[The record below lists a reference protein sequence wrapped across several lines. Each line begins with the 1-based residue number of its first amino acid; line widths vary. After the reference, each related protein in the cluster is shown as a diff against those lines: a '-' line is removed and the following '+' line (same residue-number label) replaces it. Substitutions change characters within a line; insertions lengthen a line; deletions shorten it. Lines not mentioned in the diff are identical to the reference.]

1 MKPDDYGDVYDPDGP
16 QVEPSL
22 LLRFLIEKSEELS
35 TRNFTGFPLP
45 FRGLGVSVLDPFPD
59 LEKEFLTIISE
70 SEEPVSER
78 AKKCKGIFIEAL
90 ARPQPQDSKFY
101 APKGGEEHRFER
113 VVSNRFAWEARRLGE
128 EMVEEKDFRFLSI
141 WTCMTWIGLQ
151 TDAEKL
157 RDFQEKTLLYT
168 DPEERIEQVIPILWA
183 AMTRKV
189 MEN

>member
-1 MKPDDYGDVYDPDGP
+1 MKTDTQDIYDPDGP

-22 LLRFLIEKSEELS
+22 LLKYLIQKAEELS
-35 TRNFTGFPLP
+35 TRNFAGFPLP
-45 FRGLGVSVLDPFPD
+45 FCALGVGALAPFPE
-59 LEKEFLTIISE
+59 LHKEFVEIVSPSE
-70 SEEPVSER
+70 SPVNAR
-78 AKKCKGIFIEAL
+78 ADRCKKLFVEAL
-90 ARPQPQDSKFY
+90 ARPQKKNCYVSS
-101 APKGGEEHRFER
+101 GEETPFHP
-113 VVSNRFAWEARRLGE
+113 VMSNRFAWEARRLGE
-128 EMVEEKDFRFLSI
+128 TMVEEKDFRFLSI

-157 RDFQEKTLLYT
+157 RDFQEKCLQFP